1 MYTPKM
7 TKPTILTIGQLT
19 QYIKNILEGDPRLMT
34 VLVSGEIS
42 GMLGG
47 FKRGKHNYFVLKDK
61 DAVLNATL
69 FAGMSRALRFEPE
82 NGMKVLCRGKIEIY
96 PPQGKYQIIIEDM
109 QPDGA
114 GALNLAYEQ
123 LKKRLGA
130 EGLFDEAHKKPIP
143 RFPKTVGVI
152 TSPTGA
158 AVQDILNILTRRFPC
173 VNILIYPSQVQGDAA
188 PAQLTQ
194 AVQEL
199 DASGTCDT
207 IIIGRGGGSTED
219 LWAFNDEQLARA
231 VYQAH
236 TPVISAVGHETD
248 FTICDFVSDKRAPT
262 PSAAAE
268 LAVPDK
274 AELMTYYNAL
284 HRNINAAVK
293 ATYTEQSKKLK
304 DTERMLEALSPEK
317 VIDRCEGALRLLEA
331 QLNSAMNEILTGSE
345 HLLRSQAARLEG
357 LNPLSVLSRG
367 YAVAEKDGEVLTKA
381 ARLKPGDRFT
391 LTLSDGSVTAQ
402 VTGD

>member
-7 TKPTILTIGQLT
+7 TKPPILTVGQLT

-47 FKRGKHNYFVLKDK
+47 FKRGSHHYFVLKDK
-61 DAVLNATL
+61 EAVVNATL
-69 FAGMSRALRFEPE
+69 FAGMSRALRFDPE
-82 NGMKVLCRGKIEIY
+82 NGMKVLCRGKIEVY

-109 QPDGA
+109 QPDGV
-114 GALNLAYEQ
+114 GAMNLAYEQ
-123 LKKRLGA
+123 LKKRLSA

-173 VNILIYPSQVQGDAA
+173 VDIILYPSRVQGDAA

-199 DASGTCDT
+199 DASGECDT

-231 VYQAH
+231 IYHAR

-268 LAVPDK
+268 LAVPDR

-293 ATYTEQSKKLK
+293 AAYTECSKRLK
-304 DTERMLEALSPEK
+304 DTERLLEAISPARK
-317 VIDRCEGALRLLEA
+317 LDRCEGALRLLEA
-331 QLNSAMNEILTGSE
+331 RLDAAMNEKLTGSE
-345 HLLRSQAARLEG
+345 HSLRSCAARLEG

-367 YAVAEKDGEVLTKA
+367 YAVAEKDGEVLTRA
-381 ARLKPGDRFT
+381 AQLQPGDRFT